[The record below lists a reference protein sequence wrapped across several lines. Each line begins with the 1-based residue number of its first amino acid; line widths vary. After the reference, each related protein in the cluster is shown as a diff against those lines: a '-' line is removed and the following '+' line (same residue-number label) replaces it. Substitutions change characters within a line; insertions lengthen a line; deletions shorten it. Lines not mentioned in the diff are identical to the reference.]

1 MRLTDDE
8 ATPEDLADEANTEL
22 NEDGNQKSLLDLKI
36 YYLEYYFKTGKLQF
50 Y

>member
-36 YYLEYYFKTGKLQF
+36 YYLEYYFQNRKVTF
-50 Y
+50 